1 MPCKCTKLSDVQHKR
16 SNTYIVTDKTV
27 GIAIGIPPTIRTKIL
42 SSVVQSFPG
51 SAKKLSK
58 LSIQTNKPQ
67 HTPCKASARLLSNRE
82 LNDKFQSYTNRN
94 KYNAKEANVLQ
105 HILKMALLWREK
117 RRLIIAL
124 PLVLCFSEEEVAH
137 VTFGQR
143 NHGRSLTKGG
153 MLSRCENHGIHFSH
167 SHWRSCIDYTAWIL
181 ANRQRFAYKQKK
193 KNRVRE
199 GKSTNY

>member
-1 MPCKCTKLSDVQHKR
+1 M
-16 SNTYIVTDKTV
+16 YIVTDKTV
-27 GIAIGIPPTIRTKIL
+27 GIAIGIPPTISTRIL

-51 SAKKLSK
+51 SVKKQSK
-58 LSIQTNKPQ
+58 LSTETNKTQ

-124 PLVLCFSEEEVAH
+124 PLVLFFGGGCSRDFRSAQPRTLLDQRRYVFPLRKPRHPFLPFSLE
-137 VTFGQR
+137 
-143 NHGRSLTKGG
+143 
-153 MLSRCENHGIHFSH
+153 
-167 SHWRSCIDYTAWIL
+167 IL
-181 ANRQRFAYKQKK
+181 HRLYCLD
-193 KNRVRE
+193 
-199 GKSTNY
+199 TC